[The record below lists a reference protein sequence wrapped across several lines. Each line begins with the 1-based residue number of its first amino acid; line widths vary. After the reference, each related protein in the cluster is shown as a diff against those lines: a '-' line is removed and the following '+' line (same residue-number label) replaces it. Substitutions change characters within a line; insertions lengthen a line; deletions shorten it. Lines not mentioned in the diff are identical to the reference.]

1 MSGSKRP
8 EYLGEP
14 TLARVMRRPRWIL
27 ALLLALAVAAGFAA
41 LAQWQ
46 AGFAVQAQVQET
58 VDTETPRPLSDV
70 ASATMGVTEDGAAVV
85 VLTGGEFVPDDFVV
99 VSQRVNGGEE
109 GAWVVGNLVTN
120 GPNAEPGAHLAVAVG
135 WAPTVAAAQAIA
147 DQLASDPELLNAAQ
161 IEGRY
166 MPAEAP
172 KTPAPHLDPQ
182 SLAAMA
188 PAHFANIWQATDG
201 PVYSGFLVMHGASGD
216 ASTIE
221 ALGLDPIDSF
231 APLPVSA
238 VNWLNVFYAIEW
250 LVFAGFA
257 VFFWYRLARD
267 AWEKEHEM
275 KNLLAEAAESSGEQI
290 SEEQTSGDGA
300 SGDDGSKAAGTQSP
314 AAHLETER

>member
-1 MSGSKRP
+1 MSGSKRL

-46 AGFAVQAQVQET
+46 ANFAVKSQAQET

-85 VLTGGEFVPDDFVV
+85 VLTGGEFVSDDFVV

-109 GAWVVGNLVTN
+109 GAWVVGNLVTA
-120 GPNAEPGAHLAVAVG
+120 GPNSEQDAHLAVAIG
-135 WAPTVAAAQAIA
+135 WAPTVAAAQEVA

-166 MPAEAP
+166 MPPEAP
-172 KTPAPHLDPQ
+172 KIPASHLDPQ
-182 SLAAMA
+182 SIAAMA
-188 PAHFANIWQATDG
+188 PAHFANIWQVSDG
-201 PVYSGFLVMHGASGD
+201 PVYSGFLVMHGATGD
-216 ASTIE
+216 AGTIE

-231 APLPVSA
+231 APLPVGA

-267 AWEKEHEM
+267 AWEKEHEL
-275 KNLLAEAAESSGEQI
+275 KNLLASGEQ
-290 SEEQTSGDGA
+290 
-300 SGDDGSKAAGTQSP
+300 SP
-314 AAHLETER
+314 EAHLETER

>member
-14 TLARVMRRPRWIL
+14 TLAKVMRRPRWIL

-46 AGFAVQAQVQET
+46 AGFAVQSQAQEK
-58 VDTETPRPLSDV
+58 VDTETPQPLVDV

-85 VLTGGEFVPDDFVV
+85 VLAGGEFVPEDFVV
-99 VSQRVNGGEE
+99 VGKRINGGEE
-109 GAWVVGNLVTN
+109 GAWVVGNLVTA
-120 GPNAEPGAHLAVAVG
+120 GPNAEPGAHLAVAIG
-135 WAPTVAAAQAIA
+135 WAPTVAAAQDVA
-147 DQLASDPELLNAAQ
+147 DQLARDPELIDGSQL
-161 IEGRY
+161 EGRY

-172 KTPAPHLDPQ
+172 NIPAAHLDPQ
-182 SLAAMA
+182 SLGAMT
-188 PAHFANIWQATDG
+188 PAHLANIWQSADG
-201 PVYSGFLVMHGASGD
+201 PVYSGFLVMH
-216 ASTIE
+216 E
-221 ALGLDPIDSF
+221 AAGTATPLATLGLEQIDSV

-275 KNLLAEAAESSGEQI
+275 KNLLAEAAAAPGEDASS
-290 SEEQTSGDGA
+290 DGA
-300 SGDDGSKAAGTQSP
+300 SGDEVSKAAGAQSP

>member
-46 AGFAVQAQVQET
+46 AGFAVQNQVQES

-70 ASATMGVTEDGAAVV
+70 AEATMGVTEDGAAVV
-85 VLTGGEFVPDDFVV
+85 VLAGGTFTPENFVV
-99 VSQRVNGGEE
+99 VSQRVNGGVE
-109 GAWVVGNLVTN
+109 GAWVVGDLVTTA
-120 GPNAEPGAHLAVAVG
+120 PNAEPGAHLAVAIG
-135 WAPTVAAAQAIA
+135 WAPTVADAQAVA
-147 DQLASDPELLNAAQ
+147 DQLSQDPELFDAAL

-172 KTPAPHLDPQ
+172 KIPASHLDPQ
-182 SLAAMA
+182 AIAAMA
-188 PAHFANIWQATDG
+188 PAHFANIWQAVDG
-201 PVYSGFLVMHGASGD
+201 PVYSGFLVMHGANGD
-216 ASTIE
+216 AATVA
-221 ALGLDPIDSF
+221 ALGLDPIDSV

-267 AWEKEHEM
+267 AWEKEHEL
-275 KNLLAEAAESSGEQI
+275 KNLHAEAANASSAE
-290 SEEQTSGDGA
+290 TSGDGA
-300 SGDDGSKAAGTQSP
+300 SGKDESSAAGMPEPVT
-314 AAHLETER
+314 HLETER